1 MIQKKKGRAEYSPGR
16 LGSLD
21 PELTELSSVA
31 ERTSTVKNRKTKEET
46 GLCGTGGLS
55 NGCRRKRKDPVKPNP
70 SPRFRCATV
79 LPPGPQTE
87 DPAVHF
93 AKFRIAGILFYFEE
107 RATWREPWIS
117 RQKIAL

>member
-55 NGCRRKRKDPVKPNP
+55 NGCRRKRKDRSCRACSSHTRKYEFP
-70 SPRFRCATV
+70 SESKGAPFKEFKQGSNLISSALQKSLSGCW
-79 LPPGPQTE
+79 
-87 DPAVHF
+87 
-93 AKFRIAGILFYFEE
+93 EE
-107 RATWREPWIS
+107 NI
-117 RQKIAL
+117 